1 MNNIHCVCTTPN
13 IFPNYVN
20 EWNNFPKD
28 KKSLIWISDITND
41 LSFDVGF
48 KFTEQDI
55 RNEFNFNV
63 EVSKNH
69 FWNSYGNRNIVW
81 FFAHL
86 RMLYFYVK
94 NPNYDFYW
102 FFDDDIK
109 MTNWDKFFEKTDKDD
124 SDFLSYFCFKKSGV
138 TSQDNVLTIDDKTYS
153 KNDWFNRFP
162 GDGDVLPDNTNEMF
176 GSFFPTTRF
185 SNRALSK
192 LLKIHKDGYYA
203 YHEGFVPTV
212 LNKYGFKL
220 GSLINSDNTSNYFN
234 VNEVDILHKN
244 IKITWEWI

>member
-1 MNNIHCVCTTPN
+1 MNNIHCICTTPDV
-13 IFPNYVN
+13 FPVYVN
-20 EWNNFPKD
+20 NWNNFPKD
-28 KKSLIWISDITND
+28 SKELIWLSDITRD
-41 LSFDVGF
+41 PSFEVGF

-55 RNEFNFNV
+55 RKEFNFNI
-63 EVSKNH
+63 EVSKQN

-94 NPNYDFYW
+94 NPNYDYYW

-109 MTNWDKFFEKTDKDD
+109 MENWDEFFINTDKDD
-124 SDFLSYFCFKKSGV
+124 SDFLSYFCFKKNGV
-138 TSQDNVLTIDDKTYS
+138 TSQDNVPTIDDRTFS
-153 KNDWFNRFP
+153 KNGWFDRFP
-162 GDGDVLPDNTNEMF
+162 GDGDILPEQTNDMF

-192 LLKIHKDGYYA
+192 LLEIHKNGYYG

-212 LNKYGFKL
+212 LNNYGFKL
-220 GSLINSDNTSNYFN
+220 SSLINSDNTSNYFN
-234 VNEVDILHKN
+234 VNEVNILHKN
-244 IKITWEWI
+244 IKVNWEWI